1 MSAYIDIK
9 KQHFPAIIPL
19 ENKYIECNTKLN
31 KFEKDYNNKYLEI
44 FKLIKEN
51 KHDILKTKLAELNEF
66 VRLSQEE
73 IDACFK
79 TLKDKNVS
87 LMTGNTDNYNN
98 SELKKIYDD
107 TNEIYQKYQ
116 QQLIHLQDMKK
127 KLGKTIDDYNKAEAT
142 LQGASNV
149 DGPLSYFYIWFSICV
164 VLVTYT
170 FINITN
176 INLGM
181 VNKILMVFTI
191 LIVLYF
197 ITSNLFRFF

>member
-9 KQHFPAIIPL
+9 EQHFPAIIPL
-19 ENKYIECNTKLN
+19 ENKFIECNTKLN

-51 KHDILKTKLAELNEF
+51 KHDILNKKLSELNEF

-73 IDACFK
+73 IEACFK

-87 LMTGNTDNYNN
+87 LMTGNTDNYDN
-98 SELKKIYDD
+98 SKLKKIYDD
-107 TNEIYQKYQ
+107 TNKTYQKYQ
-116 QQLIHLQDMKK
+116 KQLIHLQDMKK
-127 KLGKTIDDYNKAEAT
+127 KLTKTLEDYNKAEAT

-149 DGPLSYFYIWFSICV
+149 EVPLSYFYIWFSICV
-164 VLVTYT
+164 VLITYT
-170 FINITN
+170 FINILN
-176 INLGM
+176 INLGV
-181 VNKILMVFTI
+181 VNKILMIFTI

>member
-1 MSAYIDIK
+1 MSAYKGIK
-9 KQHFPAIIPL
+9 EQHFPAIIPL
-19 ENKYIECNTKLN
+19 ENKFIECNTKLN
-31 KFEKDYNNKYLEI
+31 KFKKDYNNKYLEI

-66 VRLSQEE
+66 VRLSQED

-107 TNEIYQKYQ
+107 TNEIYHKYQ
-116 QQLIHLQDMKK
+116 KQLIHLQDMKK
-127 KLGKTIDDYNKAEAT
+127 KLTKTLEDYNKAEAT

-149 DGPLSYFYIWFSICV
+149 EVPLSYFYIWFSICV

-170 FINITN
+170 FLNILN
-176 INLGM
+176 INLGII
-181 VNKILMVFTI
+181 NKILMIFTI

>member
-1 MSAYIDIK
+1 MSDYIGIK
-9 KQHFPAIIPL
+9 EQHFPAIIPL
-19 ENKYIECNTKLN
+19 ENKFIECNTKLN

-51 KHDILKTKLAELNEF
+51 KHDILKTKLSELNEF

-73 IDACFK
+73 IDSCFK

-107 TNEIYQKYQ
+107 TNEIYHKYQ
-116 QQLIHLQDMKK
+116 KQLIHLQDMKK
-127 KLGKTIDDYNKAEAT
+127 KLTKTVEDYNKAEAT

-149 DGPLSYFYIWFSICV
+149 EVPLSYFYIWFSICV

-170 FINITN
+170 FLNILN
-176 INLGM
+176 INLGII
-181 VNKILMVFTI
+181 NKILMIFTI